1 MQILMSDL
9 KKIKIGFFGTPN
21 FSLNILKRLK
31 NSDIEIK
38 YVVTQPPSSS
48 GRGQRDNLSVVHK
61 WSKLNSYRVFCPKKV
76 GDKKFI
82 SIIKN
87 IEVDIIIVVAYGQ
100 IINNEILE
108 YPKVM
113 SINVHASLLPRW
125 RGAAPIQ
132 RAIQHG
138 DFFSGISIMKMVQK
152 LDAGPVLA
160 KKKINILDSDNSKTL
175 HDKLAVLGGELLLEV
190 LVRIKKGKYTLIN
203 QTENKVTYARKIQ
216 KKEAK
221 IDWGMN
227 ADEIN
232 RLIRA
237 FNPYPGAWTNM
248 IQEKEYRIKILE
260 SEVIDNFDE
269 ISENEATGYCTSSL
283 VVKCGYKFL
292 KILKIQKEGKRVMTN
307 VEFVNGYKIYDSI
320 LD

>member
-1 MQILMSDL
+1 MAALVESGPSI
-9 KKIKIGFFGTPN
+9 
-21 FSLNILKRLK
+21 SLEVLCEGLTSKCVIPFTKNLK

-125 RGAAPIQ
+125 
-132 RAIQHG
+132 
-138 DFFSGISIMKMVQK
+138 
-152 LDAGPVLA
+152 
-160 KKKINILDSDNSKTL
+160 
-175 HDKLAVLGGELLLEV
+175 
-190 LVRIKKGKYTLIN
+190 
-203 QTENKVTYARKIQ
+203 
-216 KKEAK
+216 
-221 IDWGMN
+221 
-227 ADEIN
+227 
-232 RLIRA
+232 
-237 FNPYPGAWTNM
+237 
-248 IQEKEYRIKILE
+248 
-260 SEVIDNFDE
+260 
-269 ISENEATGYCTSSL
+269 
-283 VVKCGYKFL
+283 
-292 KILKIQKEGKRVMTN
+292 
-307 VEFVNGYKIYDSI
+307 
-320 LD
+320 